1 MELVCRQKRYLGKSS
16 VSPKK
21 REEMQELANIE
32 LGYVVQWTNEEQ
44 PGHRGLRVN
53 IQQAF
58 YIDYTSSNI
67 HVPEVPARVQ

>member
-1 MELVCRQKRYLGKSS
+1 L
-16 VSPKK
+16 SPETIPWKIIGIAQET
-21 REEMQELANIE
+21 RGEMQELANIE

-58 YIDYTSSNI
+58 HIDYTSSNI

>member
-1 MELVCRQKRYLGKSS
+1 
-16 VSPKK
+16 
-21 REEMQELANIE
+21 MQELANIE

-58 YIDYTSSNI
+58 HIDYTSSNI

>member
-1 MELVCRQKRYLGKSS
+1 
-16 VSPKK
+16 
-21 REEMQELANIE
+21 MQELANIE